1 VSQVTRGTP
10 AGDAYLDLQ
19 NQARRAKR
27 PTDELH
33 QLYALEGF
41 LARLALSS
49 AAGKFVLKG
58 GMLLAAFD
66 MRRPTRDVDLAALAL
81 DDDVDTVLALMR
93 RIIAT
98 PQPTNDGLGFDLDSL
113 SAETI
118 RDEEEYAGIRV
129 SVDVR
134 LATAKLRFHIDVN
147 IGDPIWP
154 QPVRVLIPRL
164 RGGDPIELA
173 GYPLPMVLAEKCV
186 TAVQRGTANTRWR
199 DFADVYR
206 LIRRHSVNGAELHR
220 ACMEVAAHRK
230 ATLLQ
235 LAIVLDGYAEL
246 AQIKWA
252 AWRRRQGFDDL
263 PEDFSIVLSTVVA
276 FADPA
281 LTGMLDDFIWRPD
294 SQSWR

>member
-1 VSQVTRGTP
+1 MRGTP

-19 NQARRAKR
+19 NQARRANR

-49 AAGKFVLKG
+49 VGGKFVLKG

-81 DDDVDTVLALMR
+81 NDDVDTVLALMR
-93 RIIAT
+93 EIIAT
-98 PQPTNDGLGFDLDSL
+98 PMSADDGLEFDLDSL
-113 SAETI
+113 YAETI
-118 RDEEEYAGIRV
+118 RDEEEYAGVRV
-129 SVDVR
+129 NVDVR

-147 IGDPIWP
+147 VGDPIWP
-154 QPVRVLIPRL
+154 QPTRVLVPRL

-173 GYPLPMVLAEKCV
+173 GYPLPMVHAEKIV

-206 LIRRHSVNGAELHR
+206 LIRRHPVDGTELHR
-220 ACMEVAAHRK
+220 ACLEVAAHRK

-246 AQIKWA
+246 AQAKWA

-263 PEDFSIVLSTVVA
+263 PEDFAIVLHAVVA
-276 FADPA
+276 FANPA
-281 LTGMLDDFIWRPD
+281 LTGTVDDFTWRPD
-294 SQSWR
+294 SHSWLQ